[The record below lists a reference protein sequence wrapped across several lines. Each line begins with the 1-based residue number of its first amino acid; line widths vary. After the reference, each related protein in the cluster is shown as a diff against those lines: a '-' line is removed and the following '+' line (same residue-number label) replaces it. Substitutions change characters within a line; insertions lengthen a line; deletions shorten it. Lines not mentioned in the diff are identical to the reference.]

1 MAAETLPIRIAI
13 SALDNSRAALRGVAG
28 SLKAVTAAAFSMR
41 TALVAAGAA
50 TGMGLLIKQS
60 VNATDA
66 LAKTASRI
74 GTTTKELQKLQF
86 ASEISGLSVEQANM
100 ALQRFSRRA
109 AEAARGTGE
118 AQGVIRELGLDA
130 KVLAQLPLSEAM
142 LELADA
148 FENVNGGTQQLRV
161 AFKLFDSEGAGMVTM
176 LNQGSE
182 AMRELFQEAEALGF
196 LLSANAVAGVEETQD
211 AFTRLA
217 YVLAGLRDQFV
228 AVIAP
233 AIQFVTDQLTAFIA
247 KNVDAQGSLETFA
260 RETIADFILGLASAT
275 QGIAIVTGAIST
287 FGNYIIEL
295 LNAVTAA
302 LAKFNLMEE
311 GLAHIDFRFGET
323 SIKMQEFTDFLV
335 ALADQTRNATGAQED
350 FNKELEETPNV
361 FQRISDAMDMAIQQ
375 IPEID
380 QLITNFTRGAMS
392 TFTDAFTDAVTG
404 AKSFADAVK
413 DMARSVINSLIKML
427 VQYYIT
433 KPLFD
438 AISSFV
444 GGISG
449 GGGGG
454 GGSTSTARFAVGG
467 PASAGRPAIVGEN
480 GPELFVPSTGGQ
492 VIPNGRMGGGATVN
506 QTINISTGVAQTV
519 RAEVLN
525 LMPQIAESAKAAV
538 ADSRMRGGGYSKAL
552 MGM

>member
-1 MAAETLPIRIAI
+1 MAAETLPISITIR
-13 SALDNSRAALRGVAG
+13 ALDSSKAALRGVAD

-41 TALVAAGAA
+41 GALVAAGAA
-50 TGMGLLIKQS
+50 AGMGLLIRQS

-74 GTTTKELQKLQF
+74 GTTTRELQKLQF
-86 ASEISGLSVEQANM
+86 ASEISGLNIQQANM

-130 KVLAQLPLSEAM
+130 RELAKAPLSEAM
-142 LELADA
+142 LMLADA
-148 FENVNGGTQQLRV
+148 FENVEGGTQQLRI

-211 AFTRLA
+211 AFTRLS

-247 KNVDAQGSLETFA
+247 KNVDAKGSLETFA
-260 RETIADFILGLASAT
+260 RETIADFILGLANIT
-275 QGIAIVTGAIST
+275 QGIAVVTGAIAE

-295 LNAVTAA
+295 LNGISAA
-302 LAKFNLMEE
+302 INTFFELDQ
-311 GLAHIDFRFGET
+311 GLSNIEFRFGDT
-323 SIKMQEFTDFLV
+323 SIKMQEFTAFLV
-335 ALADQTRNATGAQED
+335 ALAEQTRNATGAQAD
-350 FNKELEETPNV
+350 FNSELEKTPNI
-361 FQRISDAMDMAIQQ
+361 FQRISDAMEVAIKQV
-375 IPEID
+375 PEID
-380 QLITNFTRGAMS
+380 QLITNFTRGAMN
-392 TFTDAFTDAVTG
+392 TFTQAFTDAVTG

-438 AISSFV
+438 AITGFI
-444 GGISG
+444 GGV
-449 GGGGG
+449 GG
-454 GGSTSTARFAVGG
+454 GGSAPAGRAVGG
-467 PASAGRPAIVGEN
+467 PVSAGRPYIVGEN
-480 GPELFVPSTGGQ
+480 GPELFVPSAGGQ
-492 VIPNGRMGGGATVN
+492 VVPNGRMGGGATVN

-552 MGM
+552 MGA

>member
-1 MAAETLPIRIAI
+1 MAAETLPIKIAI
-13 SALDNSRAALRGVAG
+13 SALDNSRAALRGVAS

-176 LNQGSE
+176 LNQGSD

-196 LLSANAVAGVEETQD
+196 LLSANAVAGVEQTQD

-217 YVLAGLRDQFV
+217 YVLAGVRDQFV
-228 AVIAP
+228 AVLAP
-233 AIQFVTDQLTAFIA
+233 AIQHVTDMLTGFIA
-247 KNVDAQGSLETFA
+247 ANSDAQGSLETFA
-260 RETIADFILGLASAT
+260 RNAVADFLIGLSNITNGVYIVTRAISDFGNKVIEFINKIIIGLNSIELFGLNLETIDH
-275 QGIAIVTGAIST
+275 T
-287 FGNYIIEL
+287 FGALSLSVDQYTKTLVGMANAIREGINSQSEFNNEL
-295 LNAVTAA
+295 D
-302 LAKFNLMEE
+302 K
-311 GLAHIDFRFGET
+311 
-323 SIKMQEFTDFLV
+323 
-335 ALADQTRNATGAQED
+335 
-350 FNKELEETPNV
+350 TPNI

-392 TFTDAFTDAVTG
+392 SFTDAFTDAVTG

-438 AISSFV
+438 AITGFV
-444 GGISG
+444 GGIS

>member
-1 MAAETLPIRIAI
+1 MAAETLPIKIAI
-13 SALDNSRAALRGVAG
+13 SALDNSRAALRGVAS

-60 VNATDA
+60 INATDA

-86 ASEISGLSVEQANM
+86 AGEISGLTVEQINM
-100 ALQRFSRRA
+100 SLQRFARRA

-118 AQGVIRELGLDA
+118 AQGAIREMGIDA
-130 KVLAQLPLSEAM
+130 KALAQLPLSEAM
-142 LELADA
+142 LQLADA
-148 FENVNGGTQQLRV
+148 FQNVNGETQKLRISV
-161 AFKLFDSEGAGMVTM
+161 KLFDSEGAGMVTM
-176 LNQGSE
+176 LNQGSD

-196 LLSANAVAGVEETQD
+196 LLSANAVAGVEQTQD

-217 YVLAGLRDQFV
+217 YVLAGVRDQFV
-228 AVIAP
+228 AVLAP
-233 AIQFVTDQLTAFIA
+233 AVQFVTDKLTAFIA
-247 KNVDAQGSLETFA
+247 KNADAEGSLETFA
-260 RETIADFILGLASAT
+260 RETIANFILGLSNIT
-275 QGIAIVTGAIST
+275 QAFAVATGAISD
-287 FGNYIIEL
+287 FGNEAIEL
-295 LNAVTAA
+295 INLFKIVAAKVRGTEEAV
-302 LAKFNLMEE
+302 
-311 GLAHIDFRFGET
+311 GLIEFRFGET
-323 SIKMQEFTDFLV
+323 SVKMQKYTDFLI
-335 ALADQTRNATGAQED
+335 ALAEQTRNATGAQNE
-350 FNKELEETPNV
+350 FNNKLDETPNV
-361 FQRISDAMDMAIQQ
+361 FQRISDAMQLAIDAM
-375 IPEID
+375 PTLDE
-380 QLITNFTRGAMS
+380 LITNFTRGAMS
-392 TFTDAFTDAVTG
+392 SFTDAFTDAVTG

-438 AISSFV
+438 AITSFLP
-444 GGISG
+444 SG

-454 GGSTSTARFAVGG
+454 GGSTSTASFAVGG

>member
-182 AMRELFQEAEALGF
+182 AMRELFNEAEALGF

-438 AISSFV
+438 AITGFV

>member
-1 MAAETLPIRIAI
+1 MAAQTLPISITI
-13 SALDNSRAALRGVAG
+13 KALDSSKAALRGVAD

-41 TALVAAGAA
+41 GALVAAGAA
-50 TGMGLLIKQS
+50 AGMGLLIRQS

-86 ASEISGLSVEQANM
+86 ASEISGLNIQQANM

-130 KVLAQLPLSEAM
+130 RELAKAPLSEAM
-142 LELADA
+142 LMLADA
-148 FENVNGGTQQLRV
+148 FENVEGGTQQLRI

-211 AFTRLA
+211 AFTRLS

-302 LAKFNLMEE
+302 LVKFNFMEE

-335 ALADQTRNATGAQED
+335 ALADQTRNATGAQSD
-350 FNKELEETPNV
+350 FNGELEKTPSI
-361 FQRISDAMDMAIQQ
+361 FERISDAMQLAVKQV
-375 IPEID
+375 PEID
-380 QLITNFTRGAMS
+380 QLITNFTRGAMN
-392 TFTDAFTDAVTG
+392 TFTQAFTDAVTG

-438 AISSFV
+438 AITGFI
-444 GGISG
+444 GGI
-449 GGGGG
+449 GG
-454 GGSTSTARFAVGG
+454 GGSAPAGKAVGG
-467 PASAGRPAIVGEN
+467 PVSAGRPYIVGEN
-480 GPELFVPSTGGQ
+480 GPELFVPSAGGQ
-492 VIPNGRMGGGATVN
+492 VVPNGRMGGGATVN

-552 MGM
+552 MGA

>member
-1 MAAETLPIRIAI
+1 MAAETLPISIKIR
-13 SALDNSRAALRGVAG
+13 ALDSSKAALRGVAD

-41 TALVAAGAA
+41 GALVAAGAA
-50 TGMGLLIKQS
+50 AGMGLLIRQS

-74 GTTTKELQKLQF
+74 GTTTRELQKLQF
-86 ASEISGLSVEQANM
+86 ASEISGLNIQQANM

-130 KVLAQLPLSEAM
+130 RELAKAPLSEAM
-142 LELADA
+142 LMLADA
-148 FENVNGGTQQLRV
+148 FENVEGGTQQLRI

-211 AFTRLA
+211 AFTKLG

-228 AVIAP
+228 AVLAP
-233 AIQFVTDQLTAFIA
+233 AITHLTDMLTGFIA
-247 KNVDAQGSLETFA
+247 ANSDAQGSLETFA
-260 RETIADFILGLASAT
+260 RNTIADFLVGLSNITDGVYIVTRAISDFGNKIIEFINHIITGLNSIELFGLNLETIDHTFGALSLTVDGYTNALIAMAGAVREGTNAQAGLNDELAETPTLFQNIASA
-275 QGIAIVTGAIST
+275 
-287 FGNYIIEL
+287 
-295 LNAVTAA
+295 
-302 LAKFNLMEE
+302 
-311 GLAHIDFRFGET
+311 
-323 SIKMQEFTDFLV
+323 MQ
-335 ALADQTRNATGAQED
+335 
-350 FNKELEETPNV
+350 
-361 FQRISDAMDMAIQQ
+361 MAIDAV
-375 IPEID
+375 PTLD
-380 QLITNFTRGAMS
+380 SLITNFTRGAMN
-392 TFTDAFTDAVTG
+392 TFTQAFTDAVTG

-438 AISSFV
+438 AITGFI
-444 GGISG
+444 GGV
-449 GGGGG
+449 GG
-454 GGSTSTARFAVGG
+454 GGSAPAGRAVGG
-467 PASAGRPAIVGEN
+467 PVSAGRPYIVGEN
-480 GPELFVPSTGGQ
+480 GPELFVPSGGGQ
-492 VIPNGRMGGGATVN
+492 VVPNGRMGGGATVN

-552 MGM
+552 MGA

>member
-1 MAAETLPIRIAI
+1 MAAETLPIKIQI
-13 SALDNSRAALRGVAG
+13 NALDRSKAALRGVAG
-28 SLKAVTAAAFSMR
+28 SLKSVAAAAISMR

-50 TGMGLLIKQS
+50 AGMGLLIKQS

-74 GTTTKELQKLQF
+74 GTTTRELQKLQF
-86 ASEISGLSVEQANM
+86 ASEISGLTIEQSNM

-130 KVLAQLPLSEAM
+130 RELAKAPLSDAM
-142 LELADA
+142 LMLADA
-148 FENVNGGTQQLRV
+148 FENVEGGTQKLRI

-182 AMRELFQEAEALGF
+182 AMRELFNEAEALGF

-233 AIQFVTDQLTAFIA
+233 AIQFVTDKLTAFIA
-247 KNVDAQGSLETFA
+247 KNSDAQGSLETFA

-275 QGIAIVTGAIST
+275 QGIAVITGAIST

-295 LNAVTAA
+295 LNGISSAINTFFE
-302 LAKFNLMEE
+302 LEE
-311 GLAHIDFRFGET
+311 SLSHIDFRFGDT
-323 SIKMQEFTDFLV
+323 SIKMQEFTDFLIQ
-335 ALADQTRNATGAQED
+335 LAEQTRNATGAQED
-350 FNKELEETPNV
+350 FNKELENTPNI
-361 FQRISDAMDMAIQQ
+361 FQRISDAMQLAINQ

-392 TFTDAFTDAVTG
+392 TFTQAFTDAITG

-413 DMARSVINSLIKML
+413 DMARSIINSLIKML
-427 VQYYIT
+427 IQYYIT

-438 AISSFV
+438 AITGFV
-444 GGISG
+444 GGM
-449 GGGGG
+449 
-454 GGSTSTARFAVGG
+454 GSTDPINTPTGVGQLAVGG
-467 PASAGRPAIVGEN
+467 PASAGRPYLVGEN
-480 GPELFVPSTGGQ
+480 GPELFIPSAGGQ
-492 VIPNGRMGGGATVN
+492 VVPNGRMGGGATVN

-552 MGM
+552 LGA

>member
-1 MAAETLPIRIAI
+1 MAAETLPISITIR
-13 SALDNSRAALRGVAG
+13 ALDSSKAALRGVAD

-41 TALVAAGAA
+41 GALVAAGAA
-50 TGMGLLIKQS
+50 AGMGLLIRQS

-74 GTTTKELQKLQF
+74 GTTTRELQKLQF
-86 ASEISGLSVEQANM
+86 ASEISGLNIQQANM

-130 KVLAQLPLSEAM
+130 RELAKAPLSEAM
-142 LELADA
+142 LMLADA
-148 FENVNGGTQQLRV
+148 FENVEGGTQQLRI

-211 AFTRLA
+211 AFTRLS

-260 RETIADFILGLASAT
+260 RETIADFILGLSNITA
-275 QGIAIVTGAIST
+275 GIAVVTGAIGS
-287 FGNYIIEL
+287 FGNKIIEL
-295 LNAVTAA
+295 VNLLSAVLNGFES
-302 LAKFNLMEE
+302 LGLNLEQIE
-311 GLAHIDFRFGET
+311 FRFGDT
-323 SIKMQEFTDFLV
+323 AIKMDEYTNFLV
-335 ALADQTRNATGAQED
+335 ALADQTRNATGAQAD
-350 FNKELEETPNV
+350 FNSELEKTPNI
-361 FQRISDAMDMAIQQ
+361 FQRISDAMEVAIKQV
-375 IPEID
+375 PEID
-380 QLITNFTRGAMS
+380 QLITNFTRGAMN
-392 TFTDAFTDAVTG
+392 TFTQAFTDAVTG
-404 AKSFADAVK
+404 AKSFSDAVK

-438 AISSFV
+438 AITGFI
-444 GGISG
+444 GGI
-449 GGGGG
+449 GG
-454 GGSTSTARFAVGG
+454 GGSAPAGRAVGG
-467 PASAGRPAIVGEN
+467 PVSAGRPYIVGEN
-480 GPELFVPSTGGQ
+480 GPELFVPSAGGQ
-492 VIPNGRMGGGATVN
+492 VVPNGRMGGGATVN

-552 MGM
+552 MGA

>member
-1 MAAETLPIRIAI
+1 MAAETLPISITIR
-13 SALDNSRAALRGVAG
+13 ALDSSKAALRGVAD

-41 TALVAAGAA
+41 GALVAAGAA
-50 TGMGLLIKQS
+50 AGMGLLIRQS

-74 GTTTKELQKLQF
+74 GTTTREMQKLQF
-86 ASEISGLSVEQANM
+86 ASEITGLNIQQANM

-130 KVLAQLPLSEAM
+130 RELAKAPLSEAM
-142 LELADA
+142 LMLADA
-148 FENVNGGTQQLRV
+148 FENVEGGTQQLRI

-211 AFTRLA
+211 AFTRLS

-247 KNVDAQGSLETFA
+247 KNVDAKGSLETFA
-260 RETIADFILGLASAT
+260 RETIADFILGLANIT
-275 QGIAIVTGAIST
+275 QGIAVVTGAIAE

-295 LNAVTAA
+295 LNGISAA
-302 LAKFNLMEE
+302 INTFFELDQ
-311 GLAHIDFRFGET
+311 GLSNIEFRFGDT
-323 SIKMQEFTDFLV
+323 SIKMQEFTAFLV
-335 ALADQTRNATGAQED
+335 ALAEQTRNATGAQAD
-350 FNKELEETPNV
+350 FNSELEKTPNI
-361 FQRISDAMDMAIQQ
+361 FQRISDAMEVAIKQV
-375 IPEID
+375 PEID
-380 QLITNFTRGAMS
+380 QLITNFTRGAMN
-392 TFTDAFTDAVTG
+392 TFTQAFTDAVTG

-438 AISSFV
+438 AITGFI
-444 GGISG
+444 GGV
-449 GGGGG
+449 GG
-454 GGSTSTARFAVGG
+454 GGSAPAGRAVGG
-467 PASAGRPAIVGEN
+467 PVSAGRPYIVGEN
-480 GPELFVPSTGGQ
+480 GPELFVPSAGGQ
-492 VIPNGRMGGGATVN
+492 VVPNGRMGGGATVN

-552 MGM
+552 MGA

>member
-1 MAAETLPIRIAI
+1 MAAETLPIKIAI

-86 ASEISGLSVEQANM
+86 AGEISGLTVEQINM
-100 ALQRFSRRA
+100 SLQRFARRA

-118 AQGVIRELGLDA
+118 AQGAIREMGIDA
-130 KVLAQLPLSEAM
+130 KALAQLPLSEAM
-142 LELADA
+142 LQLADA
-148 FENVNGGTQQLRV
+148 FQNVNGETQKLRISV
-161 AFKLFDSEGAGMVTM
+161 KLFDSEGAGMVTM

-182 AMRELFQEAEALGF
+182 AMRELFREAEALGF
-196 LLSANAVAGVEETQD
+196 LLSANAVAGVEQTQD

-217 YVLAGLRDQFV
+217 YVLAGVRDQFV
-228 AVIAP
+228 AVLAP
-233 AIQFVTDQLTAFIA
+233 AVQFVTDKLTAFIA
-247 KNVDAQGSLETFA
+247 KNTDAEGSLETFA
-260 RETIADFILGLASAT
+260 RETIADFILGLSNITA
-275 QGIAIVTGAIST
+275 GIAVVTGAIGD
-287 FGNYIIEL
+287 FGNIIIDL
-295 LNAVTAA
+295 HNVLAAFLNG
-302 LAKFNLMEE
+302 KFKDFGVNLE
-311 GLAHIDFRFGET
+311 HIEFRFGET
-323 SIKMQEFTDFLV
+323 SVKMQKYTDFLI
-335 ALADQTRNATGAQED
+335 ALAEQTRNATGAQNE
-350 FNKELEETPNV
+350 FNNELDETPNV

-438 AISSFV
+438 AITGFV
-444 GGISG
+444 GGIG

-454 GGSTSTARFAVGG
+454 GTTATAAVGG
-467 PASAGRPAIVGEN
+467 PQSAGRPVIVGEN
-480 GPELFVPSTGGQ
+480 GPELFVPSAGGQ

>member
-438 AISSFV
+438 AITGFV
-444 GGISG
+444 GGIS